1 MERPSVLAWKTMH
14 EVTNGKST
22 PLKSKAK
29 TERIQSW
36 YNQFKNLGKD
46 NSDAPDLSST
56 FLTILCLIPS
66 QFNTSQF
73 TLEELQTCLA
83 KMSKQKASGPDNI
96 PTMLWK
102 DHNFH
107 TELLYFCH
115 ETLEGNKPSPF
126 SKSNMISMPKKV
138 DLSQPLNYRG
148 ITLTS
153 IVSKVYNSLLL
164 NRISKHFEPILR
176 RDQNGFRKGRSAL
189 PQILALRELLK
200 RSR

>member
-1 MERPSVLAWKTMH
+1 
-14 EVTNGKST
+14 
-22 PLKSKAK
+22 
-29 TERIQSW
+29 
-36 YNQFKNLGKD
+36 
-46 NSDAPDLSST
+46 
-56 FLTILCLIPS
+56 
-66 QFNTSQF
+66 
-73 TLEELQTCLA
+73 
-83 KMSKQKASGPDNI
+83 MSKQKASGPDNI

-107 TELLYFCH
+107 TELLYFCN
-115 ETLEGNKPSPF
+115 ETLEGNKPLPF

-176 RDQNGFRKGRSAL
+176 RDQNGFRKGRSTL
-189 PQILALRELLK
+189 PKILALRRIFEK
-200 RSR
+200 IKIDNVKASIVFIDFSKAFDSISRSAMLHILHLYGLPDKITAGIKNIYDNLETFVLSPDGATDSFFATAGILQGDILAP